1 LDEEGS
7 LGKVEH
13 IFRVIERKCQ
23 PANLL
28 EVICTTHTPTKSE
41 VSKQPHRGDSA
52 NFDTFDFSKR
62 KNDRAQWATRE
73 EQREREIRDET
84 LVR

>member
-1 LDEEGS
+1 VIVHRGVCVLCSLTLDEEGS

-41 VSKQPHRGDSA
+41 A
-52 NFDTFDFSKR
+52 
-62 KNDRAQWATRE
+62 
-73 EQREREIRDET
+73 
-84 LVR
+84 